1 MLTWLVISF
10 YYGIFKENEYGSFSI
25 SEVCFNVLRTV
36 ITFDPSQKAKKWWS
50 ML

>member
-25 SEVCFNVLRTV
+25 SEVCFNVIRTV
-36 ITFDPSQKAKKWWS
+36 ITFDPSQKAKK
-50 ML
+50 